1 MNPKA
6 DSDPRGTGAISTTE
20 RMHFHA
26 RTLGGNFGATIG
38 KQTIDV
44 DGRTIFRDGKL
55 TILDD
60 PELSEAARHYGVE
73 DWPPA

>member
-1 MNPKA
+1 MNPRA
-6 DSDPRGTGAISTTE
+6 DSDPAGIGATSTTE

-38 KQTIDV
+38 KQTV
-44 DGRTIFRDGKL
+44 ELDGRLLFRDGKL
-55 TILDD
+55 MVLDD
-60 PELSEAARHYGVE
+60 PELRDAAQRYGVE